1 MSMRE
6 FVSTV
11 AHELRSPLAS
21 IGGFASTL
29 VHYWD
34 SLGDEE
40 KTSYLRI
47 IERQVLRMQK
57 LIDDLV
63 LMAKVESGDLR
74 VLPVPVSIL
83 GAIRQAVADRSPAA
97 DIICPDDLQAIAD
110 PDHFQQILAILVEN
124 AFDHGGGSVTVKAV
138 GSGDEVVLTVCD
150 QGEGIPSNVRQS
162 LFEKFVRSD
171 SAKGSGLGLWLA
183 KRLAELGGG
192 TVWYEPNQP
201 SGSCFGLRLPRATSP
216 LQ

>member
-6 FVSTV
+6 FVSTI

-63 LMAKVESGDLR
+63 LMAKMESGELR

-83 GAIRQAVADRSPAA
+83 GAIRQTVGDRSPGAE
-97 DIICPDDLQAIAD
+97 IICPDDLQAIAD
-110 PDHFQQILAILVEN
+110 PDYFQQILTILFEN
-124 AFDHGGGSVTVKAV
+124 AFDHGGGEVTVKASQ
-138 GSGDEVVLTVCD
+138 SGDEVLLTVCD
-150 QGEGIPSNVRQS
+150 EGEGVPAGVREN
-162 LFEKFVRSD
+162 LFQKFVRSD
-171 SAKGSGLGLWLA
+171 AAKGSGLGLWLA
-183 KRLAELGGG
+183 KRLAELNGG

-201 SGSCFGLRLPRATSP
+201 KGSCFGLQLPRATSP
-216 LQ
+216 LR